1 MSPALQ
7 AILASVLSS
16 ILGLAGGFFLLW
28 KDQATRKFSRLFVS
42 FAAGAL
48 LGAAFFDLLTE
59 AVTEAPEKITLIFAW
74 VVGGFLFFFLIEKL
88 LLWHH
93 HNHDDEH
100 HAEQH
105 SVLAPL
111 VLVGDAIHNF
121 IDGTVIAATF
131 LFNPALGATTALAV
145 FFHELPQEIGDFSI
159 MLHGGWTRKRIAMW
173 NLLGAL
179 VSPLG
184 AVVTIFLSQHING
197 LTLPLIGIAAG
208 NFIYISA
215 ADLIPEI
222 HREKR
227 TKRMAWQFGLLVL
240 GILTIVGF
248 GQLFPGA

>member
-1 MSPALQ
+1 MSASLQ
-7 AILASVLSS
+7 AILASILSS
-16 ILGLAGGFFLLW
+16 IFGLAGGFFLLW
-28 KDQATRKFSRLFVS
+28 KDKSTRKFSQLFVS

-59 AVTEAPEKITLIFAW
+59 AITEAPDKITSTFAW

-93 HNHDDEH
+93 HSHADEH
-100 HAEQH
+100 HTEHQ

-111 VLVGDAIHNF
+111 IMVGDVIHNF

-131 LFNPALGATTALAV
+131 LVNPALGATTALAV

-159 MLHGGWTRKRIAMW
+159 MLHGGWTRKRVATW
-173 NLLGAL
+173 NFLGAL

-184 AVVTIFLSQHING
+184 AVATILLSQQIHG
-197 LTLPLIGIAAG
+197 LTLPLIAIAAG

-227 TKRMAWQFGLLVL
+227 TGRMLLQFGFLVA
-240 GILTIVGF
+240 GILTIVAF
-248 GQLFPGA
+248 GKIFPGA

>member
-1 MSPALQ
+1 MTPALQ

-28 KDQATRKFSRLFVS
+28 KDRATRKFSGLFVS

-59 AVTEAPEKITLIFAW
+59 AVHDAPEKITSTFAW

-93 HNHDDEH
+93 HSHAEEH
-100 HAEQH
+100 HAEHQ

-111 VLVGDAIHNF
+111 ILIGDGIHNF
-121 IDGTVIAATF
+121 IDGTIIAATY
-131 LFNPALGATTALAV
+131 LVSPALGTTTALAV

-159 MLHGGWTRKRIAMW
+159 MLHAGWSRKNVALW
-173 NLLGAL
+173 NFLGAL
-179 VSPLG
+179 VSPFG
-184 AVVTIFLSQHING
+184 AGVTILVSQHIQG
-197 LTLPLIGIAAG
+197 LILPLIGIAAG

-227 TKRMAWQFGLLVL
+227 VGRMALQFSLLVL

-248 GQLFPGA
+248 GKLFPGA